1 MLPLSTLSIF
11 DLTTQTWSQILASGT
26 PPAPRVNPC
35 VVLAPDNKTIY
46 MYGGQ
51 NVFDP
56 VPRPQMNDIWI
67 LSLPDFN
74 WVQVP
79 PTNLVGSGVPSG
91 RSQQSCHVVGGEMV
105 VLGGDTGNLGGC
117 DSAGVYVFDMNSL
130 QWKDRFEGGTKF
142 MGPQVVAGGKG
153 SSTPC
158 ACTPAESTT
167 LQATRTATGADP
179 TWITTMVAVETVPTT
194 LLDGQTS
201 LITVT
206 FETIATVT
214 STATAPSIP
223 QASSTSTQKQATSP
237 PTAAIVG
244 ATLGAIILLLI
255 LAWIITTFIRR
266 RKENAWR
273 NSTSSFANG
282 FLPPQQPGIYQES
295 DTEAEGGNTGMREW
309 DVSEWEGGLLRSP
322 RQSLRVVN
330 V

>member
-1 MLPLSTLSIF
+1 MIPLSTLSIF
-11 DLTTQTWSQILASGT
+11 DLTTQTWSQILASGAT
-26 PPAPRVNPC
+26 PAPRVNPC

-67 LSLPDFN
+67 LTLPDFK

-79 PTNLVGSGVPSG
+79 PTNLVGSGVPPG
-91 RSQQSCHVVGGEMV
+91 RSQHSCHVIGGEMV

-117 DSAGVYVFDMNSL
+117 DGAGVYVFDMNSL
-130 QWKDRFEGGTKF
+130 QWKDRFDGGTNF
-142 MGPQVVAGGKG
+142 VGPPVLAGDKA
-153 SSTPC
+153 SSTAC

-179 TWITTMVAVETVPTT
+179 TWITTNMAVETVPTT

-206 FETIATVT
+206 FKTTATVT
-214 STATAPSIP
+214 SAATATSIP
-223 QASSTSTQKQATSP
+223 PASSTSTQKQTT
-237 PTAAIVG
+237 PTPTTAIVG

-255 LAWIITTFIRR
+255 LAWILTAFIKR

-282 FLPPQQPGIYQES
+282 FLAPQQQGVYQES
-295 DTEAEGGNTGMREW
+295 DTGAEGGTDEMREW
-309 DVSEWEGGLLRSP
+309 DVSEWDGGLLRSP